1 LWRTR
6 LIDARRTA
14 GKNDA
19 AWLQR
24 QHILSRRIVGH
35 KFAVDAKFAQPTN
48 DQLRRLRPE
57 IENRNRFVHDEK
69 QEQS

>member
-1 LWRTR
+1 LRRAR

-24 QHILSRRIVGH
+24 QHVLFWRIVRH

-48 DQLRRLRPE
+48 DQLRRLRSKVKD
-57 IENRNRFVHDEK
+57 RN
-69 QEQS
+69 